1 MADAGSPSDMSRL
14 TVDMTGSAAP
24 KPDAIPMDDT
34 KPDLLLIALAWV
46 RARDARHRE
55 FGENLFSDPAWNI
68 LLDVYINQR
77 RGQRISISSLCMAAG
92 APMSTAVRWINL
104 LVDRG
109 LIARE
114 PDQFDRRRFFIVL
127 TEDGLTKMERTLQR
141 ASESDAKL
149 GLARLQRMN

>member
-1 MADAGSPSDMSRL
+1 MANAGSPKDISRPA
-14 TVDMTGSAAP
+14 VDMPASIS
-24 KPDAIPMDDT
+24 PDPADRAS
-34 KPDLLLIALAWV
+34 PDLLLVALAWV
-46 RARDARHRE
+46 RAREVRERE

-77 RGQRISISSLCMAAG
+77 HGKRISISSLCMAAG

-109 LIARE
+109 LIARQ

-127 TEDGLTKMERTLQR
+127 TEDGLARMERTLVR
-141 ASESDAKL
+141 TSESDAKL
-149 GLARLQRMN
+149 GLGRLQLVD